1 VYEKVSGIDFG
12 KRDLN
17 TINDFD
23 EIYSKVTFTFSSK
36 KLKIKIISSKIIEC
50 LIDYVKIKKTPMSYY
65 LS

>member
-1 VYEKVSGIDFG
+1 VYEKVSGIDFFG

-36 KLKIKIISSKIIEC
+36 KLKIKIFHRR
-50 LIDYVKIKKTPMSYY
+50 
-65 LS
+65 